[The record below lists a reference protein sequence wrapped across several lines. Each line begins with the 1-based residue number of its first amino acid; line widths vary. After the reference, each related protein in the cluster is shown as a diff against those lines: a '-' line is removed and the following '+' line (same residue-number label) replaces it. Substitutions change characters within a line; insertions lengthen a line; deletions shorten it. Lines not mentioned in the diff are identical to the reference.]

1 MSRFVIRGNYAD
13 EENNN
18 MVFAPAGL
26 AACQCSFLGKNN
38 VLKISPNAKLKNLFI
53 EFLGDDGYCEI
64 DNSPRLSGSIRIG
77 YGSSV
82 TIEKN
87 VSATNRIYL
96 TCAEGTKVFI
106 GEDCMFAT
114 NNQIRT
120 DDAHGIYD
128 VHTGKRVNLAKD
140 IYIGKHVWVGFNAVI
155 LGGAYIGD
163 GSVVGMNAL
172 VKKRFPNNCIIAG
185 NPAKLIKKDVFWE
198 RPFLPSAKQIVEF
211 SPEQLAAKTHC
222 KPTQEEGEN
231 E

>member
-1 MSRFVIRGNYAD
+1 MSRFVIQGNYAD
-13 EENNN
+13 EENHNL
-18 MVFAPAGL
+18 VIAPAGL
-26 AACQCSFLGKNN
+26 VACQCSFLGKNN

-77 YGSSV
+77 YNSSV

-128 VHTGKRVNLAKD
+128 VYTGKRVNLARD

-155 LGGAYIGD
+155 LGGGIYRRWFSSWHECFGEKTLSKQLHYRWQSCQAHQKRCVLGKTVLAKCQANRGIFVRTIGY
-163 GSVVGMNAL
+163 
-172 VKKRFPNNCIIAG
+172 
-185 NPAKLIKKDVFWE
+185 
-198 RPFLPSAKQIVEF
+198 Q
-211 SPEQLAAKTHC
+211 
-222 KPTQEEGEN
+222 KPLQAHTR
-231 E
+231 

>member
-13 EENNN
+13 EEKNN
-18 MVFAPAGL
+18 MVIAPAGL
-26 AACQCSFLGKNN
+26 VACQCSFLGKNN

-77 YGSSV
+77 YASSV

-155 LGGAYIGD
+155 LGGIYRRWFG
-163 GSVVGMNAL
+163 GWHECFG
-172 VKKRFPNNCIIAG
+172 KKT
-185 NPAKLIKKDVFWE
+185 L
-198 RPFLPSAKQIVEF
+198 S
-211 SPEQLAAKTHC
+211 EQLHHRRQSSQAHQKRRILGKTLFAQC
-222 KPTQEEGEN
+222 QTDCGIFARAISTKKSLQTNTRRG
-231 E
+231 

>member
-13 EENNN
+13 KENHN
-18 MVFAPAGL
+18 MVIAPAGL
-26 AACQCSFLGKNN
+26 VACQCSFLGKNN

-53 EFLGDDGYCEI
+53 EFLGDNGYCEI
-64 DNSPRLSGSIRIG
+64 DSSPRLSGSIRIG
-77 YGSSV
+77 YASSV

-155 LGGAYIGD
+155 LGGRI
-163 GSVVGMNAL
+163 
-172 VKKRFPNNCIIAG
+172 
-185 NPAKLIKKDVFWE
+185 
-198 RPFLPSAKQIVEF
+198 SAM
-211 SPEQLAAKTHC
+211 AR
-222 KPTQEEGEN
+222 
-231 E
+231 

>member
-155 LGGAYIGD
+155 LGGGIYRRWFCGWYEF
-163 GSVVGMNAL
+163 VG
-172 VKKRFPNNCIIAG
+172 KKT
-185 NPAKLIKKDVFWE
+185 L
-198 RPFLPSAKQIVEF
+198 S
-211 SPEQLAAKTHC
+211 EQLHHRRQSCQTHQKRRILGKTLFAKCQTDC
-222 KPTQEEGEN
+222 GIFARAISTKKSLQTNTRRG
-231 E
+231 